1 MLGLF
6 TWDLQPSFLSFRGEG
21 LDLEGLPLRERKFG
35 LRESL
40 GERVGGLGRRPWR
53 GELIRELK

>member
-1 MLGLF
+1 VLGLF

-35 LRESL
+35 LRKSVDRRL
-40 GERVGGLGRRPWR
+40 GSLGRRPW
-53 GELIRELK
+53 